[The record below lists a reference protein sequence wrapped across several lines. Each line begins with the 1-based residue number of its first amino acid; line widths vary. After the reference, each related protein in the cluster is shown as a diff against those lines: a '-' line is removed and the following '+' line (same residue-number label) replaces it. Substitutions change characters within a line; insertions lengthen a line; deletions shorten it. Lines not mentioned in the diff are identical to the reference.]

1 MLRGDLLYM
10 SPVLEFGKPVKYAG
24 SIAITKLKQNKYDN
38 LEAYILKQMSGEI
51 VAKYEKLSEPF

>member
-1 MLRGDLLYM
+1 M